1 MPHFGKLLMRL
12 HFRSRL
18 AENLFLHQA
27 CTLLLVVA
35 LLTPGVVH
43 ASLWSGIGSD
53 WFSSTS
59 WTVFTDPGP
68 PTSTENAI
76 FPNSLSGIPLS
87 VTNVQLSAST
97 TIRSLSVQ
105 SPTTKQYTFT
115 GANGA
120 VLTATQLMDFGNSDF
135 QALNV
140 HTIASLRLNTPL
152 VELYENAI
160 LSLNNST
167 VTTNSMR
174 TVNNGRIDVND
185 GSSVQTLTYS
195 LDNAA
200 GELRVNSGG
209 ELRIAGDTTLVRG
222 TTTINGG
229 GQLNALSGVDL
240 EYNGSAVLV
249 FGDSHAVD
257 NGVHLKATGGGD
269 ISAVSFIDVGNG
281 VVGSLTVTGAG
292 STLAAAGSV
301 SDWGAGSAGNA
312 TVTIADS
319 GLATAS
325 QLRAGTGSA
334 MFQGTVTSGGTLRTT
349 STFRMGG
356 GSTIRQVSL
365 NVDGGT
371 LETTGLA
378 TFDDQADLHLLSGTV
393 DFNGGATFNS
403 GSRIDW
409 TSGTLNLGASST
421 LLVDGGVFNRTNT
434 NGFIFSNNTTT
445 RIRNGGSFTT
455 PSYFDL
461 GTATLDMT
469 GGGLTVGTT
478 GGTISDW
485 GGSGATTT
493 ATLTNSAVATYNS
506 GLRMGVLGSGGSTNA
521 TISSGARLVS
531 NDSLSTGGEAASNV
545 TLNVTGGRVESD
557 GAITLQRGT
566 TTTVSAAGVIEG
578 QNVVLGSNGGTT
590 ITTVTGSNSLLKSRG
605 TLTAGRAG
613 TSSLA
618 ISAGAKAES
627 LGPTIIGELAGSS
640 AVVAVSGAG
649 SRLDVGSSLT
659 IGGSGAGSL
668 EIHPGGFV
676 PVTNGVSVGV
686 LGTLDLTGGTLE
698 TSIGQ
703 SITNNGLIRASDGS
717 TIRSDIVN
725 AGTLNLLD
733 ASTTRSV
740 TLQANSQ
747 MTADNSTVGSLTQQ
761 PTADLKFTL
770 RSASDFDNLAVTGA
784 ASLGGDVVVSLLG
797 GFAPIAGTEFQVL
810 IASSIS
816 GLPTF
821 DFSAAPLGSGLA
833 WGVALSP
840 TSISL
845 AIHSSGIA
853 GDYNADGTVN
863 AADYTVWRDNFGS
876 TTVLPNDPSGG
887 TIGVTQY
894 NTWRSNFGSSNSGSA
909 HATALSVPEPATLPL
924 ALLLFAALIR
934 SRRRPQASPL

>member
-1 MPHFGKLLMRL
+1 MCRHFP
-12 HFRSRL
+12 SRL
-18 AENLFLHQA
+18 AENLFLSQA
-27 CTLLLVVA
+27 CALLLVVA
-35 LLTPGVVH
+35 LFTPGAVH
-43 ASLWSGIGSD
+43 ASTWSGIGSD

-59 WTVFTDPGP
+59 WTAFSDPGP

-97 TIRSLSVQ
+97 TIRELSVQ

-120 VLTATQLMDFGNSDF
+120 VLTATQLMDFGNSDL

-167 VTTNSMR
+167 VTTNSIR
-174 TVNNGRIDVND
+174 TVNNGRVDVNS
-185 GSSVQTLTYS
+185 GSSVQTLSYR

-200 GELRVNSGG
+200 GEMRVNSGG
-209 ELRIAGDTTLVRG
+209 ELRIASDTTLVRG
-222 TTTINGG
+222 TTTINSG

-269 ISAVSFIDVGNG
+269 ITAVSFIDVGNG
-281 VVGSLTVTGAG
+281 VVGSLTVIGAG
-292 STLAAAGSV
+292 STLTAQSSI
-301 SDWGAGSAGNA
+301 SDWGASSAGNA

-319 GLATAS
+319 GVATAS

-334 MFQGTVTSGGTLRTT
+334 VFQGNVTSGGTLRTT

-378 TFDDQADLHLLSGTV
+378 TFDDQADLNLVSGAV
-393 DFNGGATFNS
+393 NFNGGATVNS
-403 GSRIDW
+403 GGRIDW
-409 TSGTLNLGASST
+409 TGGAVNLGSGAT
-421 LLVDGGVFNRTNT
+421 LLVEGGVFNKTSGV
-434 NGFIFSNNTTT
+434 GFIFSDNTTT
-445 RIRNGGSFTT
+445 RIKSGGAFIT

-461 GTATLDMT
+461 GTATLDMNN
-469 GGGLTVGTT
+469 GFLTVGTT

-493 ATLTNSAVATYNS
+493 ATLTSNAVATYNS
-506 GLRMGVLGSGGSTNA
+506 GLRMGALGSGGSTNA
-521 TISSGARLVS
+521 TISGGARLVS

-557 GAITLQRGT
+557 GPISLMRGT

-590 ITTVTGSNSLLKSRG
+590 ITSVTGANSLLKARG

-613 TSSLA
+613 TSNLG
-618 ISAGAKAES
+618 ISAGGKVES
-627 LGPTIIGELAGSS
+627 LGATIIGELAGSNGT
-640 AVVAVSGAG
+640 VIVSGSD
-649 SRLDVGSSLT
+649 SRLNVGSSLT
-659 IGGSGAGSL
+659 IGGSGTGAL

-676 PVTNGVSVGV
+676 PVTNGVSIGV
-686 LGTLDLTGGTLE
+686 SGTLDLTGGALE
-698 TSIGQ
+698 TTVGQ
-703 SITNNGLIRASDGS
+703 SIASSGLIRASGGS
-717 TIRSDIVN
+717 QIRSDVVN

-733 ASTTRSV
+733 ASVTRSV
-740 TLQANSQ
+740 TMQANSQ

-761 PTADLKFTL
+761 PTADLKFAL

-784 ASLGGDVVVSLLG
+784 ASLGGDVVISLLG
-797 GFAPIAGTEFQVL
+797 GFAPIAGTELQVL
-810 IASSIS
+810 TASSIS
-816 GLPTF
+816 GMPTF

-833 WGVALSP
+833 WAVALSP

-845 AIHSSGIA
+845 VVLSTGIA

-863 AADYTVWRDNFGS
+863 AADYTIWRDNHGS
-876 TTVLPNDPSGG
+876 TAVLPNDPSGG
-887 TIGVTQY
+887 TIGVAQY
-894 NTWRSNFGSSNSGSA
+894 NTWRNNFGLSNGPALSP
-909 HATALSVPEPATLPL
+909 ATSVPEPQAWLLSAL
-924 ALLLFAALIR
+924 ACVAAVFYCR
-934 SRRRPQASPL
+934 TV